1 MLLKT
6 SSVASQRPEFY
17 RMRDGNPDIEIR
29 LLQTQDVEPIA
40 RAFQSVKWDKP
51 VSQYQ
56 RYLVEQE
63 EGHRIIL
70 VALID
75 KVFAGYLTIVW
86 KSEYPPF
93 QAENIPEI
101 QDFNVLPPYRRRGV
115 GSKLMDEAEQI
126 IASRTSLAGIGVG
139 MTADYGSAQRLY
151 VLRGYVPDGKGLFWR
166 NSPIEYG
173 EQVTVEDN
181 LTLHLIKRLNRN
193 RKHWGAE

>member
-1 MLLKT
+1 
-6 SSVASQRPEFY
+6 
-17 RMRDGNPDIEIR
+17 MRDGNPDIEIR

-40 RAFQSVKWDKP
+40 RAFQSVKLDKP

-63 EGHRIIL
+63 EGRRIIL
-70 VALID
+70 VAFID

-126 IASRTSLAGIGVG
+126 IASRTSLTGIGVG
-139 MTADYGSAQRLY
+139 MTADYGAAQRLY

-173 EQVTVEDN
+173 EQVIVEDD
-181 LTLHLIKRLNRN
+181 LILHFIKRLNRN

>member
-1 MLLKT
+1 
-6 SSVASQRPEFY
+6 
-17 RMRDGNPDIEIR
+17 MRDRNPDIEIR
-29 LLQTQDVEPIA
+29 LLQTQDVEQIA
-40 RAFQSVKWDKP
+40 RAFQAIKWDKP

-63 EGHRIIL
+63 EGRRIIL
-70 VALID
+70 VAFID

-126 IASRTSLAGIGVG
+126 IASRTLLAGIGVG
-139 MTADYGSAQRLY
+139 MTADYGVAQRLY